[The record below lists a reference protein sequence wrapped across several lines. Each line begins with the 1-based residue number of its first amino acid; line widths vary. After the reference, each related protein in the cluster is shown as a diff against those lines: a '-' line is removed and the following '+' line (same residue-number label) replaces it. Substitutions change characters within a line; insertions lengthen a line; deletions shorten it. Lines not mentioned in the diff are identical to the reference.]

1 MGDAEVIREKYAA
14 LSPVLDERTRRLWAA
29 AEARA
34 LGWGAVSTVARVTG
48 IARNTIYAGLQELSR
63 GARPGAAE
71 PPKRVRR
78 PGGGRKALVE
88 TDATLLDALEALVEP
103 STRGDPESPLRWT
116 CKSTSQLARALG
128 REGHAVSA
136 RTVAH
141 LLHEL
146 DYSLQGNAK
155 AREGSSHPDR
165 DAQFKYISRQTRL
178 FQARHQPV
186 ISVDTKKKEL
196 VGQFK
201 NPGREWRP
209 KGRPERVNIHDF
221 KDDRLGKAI
230 PYGVYDLSANA
241 GWVSVGIDHDTP
253 AFAVASIR
261 TWWAHMGRREYRGA
275 RELLIT
281 ADSGGSNGYRA
292 RAWKVALQ
300 ALATET
306 GLRISV
312 CHFPPGTSKWNKI
325 EHRMFCHIAQNWRG
339 RPLVSREV
347 IVHLIGRTTT
357 TAGLKIRAKLD
368 RRKYDLGE
376 QISKAQMA
384 QLHLKRADF
393 HGEWNY
399 VVLPA

>member
-201 NPGREWRP
+201 NAGR
-209 KGRPERVNIHDF
+209 
-221 KDDRLGKAI
+221 DRKSTRLNSSHIQKSRM
-230 PYGVYDLSANA
+230 PSSA
-241 GWVSVGIDHDTP
+241 
-253 AFAVASIR
+253 
-261 TWWAHMGRREYRGA
+261 
-275 RELLIT
+275 
-281 ADSGGSNGYRA
+281 
-292 RAWKVALQ
+292 
-300 ALATET
+300 
-306 GLRISV
+306 
-312 CHFPPGTSKWNKI
+312 
-325 EHRMFCHIAQNWRG
+325 
-339 RPLVSREV
+339 
-347 IVHLIGRTTT
+347 
-357 TAGLKIRAKLD
+357 
-368 RRKYDLGE
+368 
-376 QISKAQMA
+376 
-384 QLHLKRADF
+384 
-393 HGEWNY
+393 
-399 VVLPA
+399 